1 MTEVQQ
7 ITKDNEEILM
17 DIHEQLYSG
26 EEMLQK
32 AEDQQ
37 FVLGQQLNDIDL
49 YDIQTMKT
57 VEEADKLLNSTM
69 ETYQILS
76 GE

>member
-1 MTEVQQ
+1 
-7 ITKDNEEILM
+7 
-17 DIHEQLYSG
+17 
-26 EEMLQK
+26 MLQK

-49 YDIQTMKT
+49 YDIQTTKT